1 MLNSD
6 NPLVVDDALVDDN
19 PIAVD
24 GAYEAGLGNKA
35 EYDPYSS
42 AIEHPVVTAIV
53 PMYNVSED
61 LRECL
66 DSLANQTL
74 QDVQVV
80 MIDDGS
86 LDSTPEIALE
96 YARAYENFEYHRIEN
111 QGLGHARNYGVPFA
125 RGEWLMFPDS
135 DDYVEEYAFEEMSQ
149 LGEEC
154 DADIVI
160 GDAVRFDTKRIYDS
174 SLHRIAFR
182 NMSRVAHISKDTDL
196 IYDTTAWNKLFRTSF
211 YLKERVKWVEGHLY
225 EDIPATIPAHYKA
238 RRVAF
243 LNKVVYRWRVRDGQ
257 TRSITQNRNEIRN
270 FRDRLYALQ
279 RVDEFFTANVT
290 EPKLID
296 AKEFKW
302 LDLDLKLYVNA
313 IPNADSEYQTEVID
327 TLADYLKTFSPH
339 CMDRLRAIDRI
350 KYRYVERKDL
360 DGIIAACDFEKNG
373 MKTLSVYE
381 KNGRFYGRFPFK
393 GLSIEDFDMTAELQ
407 ERWLKTKIH
416 QATFAEDA
424 LEISTLIRIDCL
436 PQTKINLKATLVDG
450 SDNPVAAASV
460 ETIPL
465 PSLWSAWSKK
475 YNATTRKVRFLH
487 QSATKFKLSFLLAQ
501 LSQLDEG
508 DYRIRIEYQNGP
520 LVCKPL
526 ILSGPVKGAMP
537 RPFATEVGH
546 TIYSVSY
553 NASWQFILR
562 IENAYERFERFELK
576 EHELSLF
583 SDASEIH
590 TLDLSDDKLNN
601 RPFVIDE
608 LRIGSSKPTYF
619 VRYASYPLDSDM
631 PLQEL
636 EALKNNQS
644 VTMHDDSYEKEEL
657 WRISA
662 YKDSRLSVRRLPFGV
677 ILTNTAIEGN
687 VATLT
692 VEYPYSEPLGDAH
705 LLLVGKKNGVEV
717 EIAPTSLSE
726 TSQMTFVLDFGNQ
739 AVVERLRDDNYAM
752 YVISVYGDIKRQMM
766 MLCGE
771 ERADAADLIECDEY
785 TYDVNRKDTRAAIIV
800 KRNKRFYEK
809 TAQRRKLVEH
819 YVYPVL
825 RLLPLK
831 KKTIVFESYWGRQAG
846 CNPGALYDYID
857 ANHPDYECVWSVED
871 LRIPINGKGKRV
883 LTNSLPYFY
892 YMARASFFVNNVN
905 FVDAYEKRRGQTE
918 IQTMHG
924 TPLKTLGLDVKADF
938 PTEESVTSFLR
949 RCGRW
954 DYLIVQSP
962 KVEEITKSCYAFDRT
977 FLRTG
982 YPRNDELLLRNTEEE
997 QRRLKAS
1004 MGIDPDTK
1012 LVLYAPTWRTSGR
1025 FDLLL
1030 DFNQLAEAFGDG
1042 YTFAL
1047 RRHHLALPG
1056 FTHKFRMGDA
1066 VDLTYEKS
1074 IDDVLLATD
1083 VLITDYSSLMFDFA
1097 LLHRPMLFFVYD
1109 LEAYRDEL
1117 RGFNIDL
1124 ETEAP
1129 GPLVRTTE
1137 EVITEL
1143 RNLEGEDTNVSLDSF
1158 IETYLPYETN
1168 HSSRD
1173 VFEQVIAKKR

>member
-1 MLNSD
+1 MLSSD
-6 NPLVVDDALVDDN
+6 DSLMMDDALVE
-19 PIAVD
+19 D
-24 GAYEAGLGNKA
+24 GPLATDTPVAGTGSVV

-42 AIEHPVVTAIV
+42 VIEHPKVTAIV

-66 DSLANQTL
+66 ESLANQTL
-74 QDVQVV
+74 QDMQVV

-86 LDSTPEIALE
+86 LDSSPEIALE
-96 YARAYENFEYHRIEN
+96 FARTYENFEYHRIEN

-135 DDYVEEYAFEEMSQ
+135 DDFVEPYTFEEMSQ

-154 DADIVI
+154 DADIVV
-160 GDAVRFDTKRIYDS
+160 GDAVRFNTKRVYDS
-174 SLHRIAFR
+174 SLHRLAFR
-182 NMSRVAHISKDTDL
+182 NMPTVAHISKQTDL
-196 IYDTTAWNKLFRTSF
+196 IYDTTAWNKLFRRSF
-211 YLKERVKWVEGHLY
+211 YLEQQVKWVEGHLY
-225 EDIPATIPAHYKA
+225 EDIPATIPAHYNA
-238 RRVAF
+238 RRIAF

-279 RVDEFFTANVT
+279 RVDEFFAAHVT
-290 EPKLID
+290 EPALIE

-313 IPNADSEYQTEVID
+313 IPEGDPDYQTEVID
-327 TLADYLKTFSPH
+327 TVADYLKTFGPH

-350 KYRYVERKDL
+350 KYRYIERKNL

-381 KNGRFYGRFPFK
+381 KNGRFYGKFPFK
-393 GLSIEDFDMTAELQ
+393 DLPREDFDMTAELQ
-407 ERWLKTKIH
+407 ERWLKTKIE
-416 QATFAEDA
+416 QATFTESS
-424 LEISTLIRIDCL
+424 LEVSTLIKIDCL
-436 PQTKINLKATLVDG
+436 AQTKIGLKATLVDN
-450 SDNPVAAASV
+450 DENPVATASV

-465 PSLWSAWSKK
+465 ANLWDTWNKK
-475 YNATTRKVRFLH
+475 YNAFSRKVRLLH
-487 QSATKFKLSFLLAQ
+487 QSATKFKLTFPLAE
-501 LSQLDEG
+501 LSKLAAG
-508 DYRIRIEYQNGP
+508 DYRILIEYQNGP
-520 LVCKPL
+520 LTCKPI
-526 ILSGPVKGAMP
+526 ILSGPVKGALP

-546 TIYSVSY
+546 AICSVTY
-553 NASWQFILR
+553 NSGWQFVLR
-562 IENAYERFERFELK
+562 VEDTYERFARYELD
-576 EHELSLF
+576 EHTLRLF
-583 SDASEIH
+583 SESSEAN
-590 TLDLSDDKLNN
+590 TLDLGDDELN
-601 RPFVIDE
+601 RQAFVVDE
-608 LRIGSSKPTYF
+608 LRLATSKPMYF
-619 VRYASYPLDSDM
+619 VRHATYPLDPDM
-631 PLQEL
+631 PLQDL
-636 EALKNNQS
+636 EALKNNQD
-644 VTMHDDSYEKEEL
+644 VTMHEDSYEKEEL

-662 YKDSRLSVRRLPFGV
+662 WKDLRLSVRRLPFGV
-677 ILTNTAIEGN
+677 ILTDTTINGT
-687 VATLT
+687 VATFT
-692 VEYPYSEPLGDAH
+692 ITYPYSEPLGDAH
-705 LLLVGKKNGVEV
+705 LLMVGKRNGVEV
-717 EIAPTSLSE
+717 AVAPIRVTE
-726 TSQMTFVLDFGNQ
+726 GSQMTFVLDFSDQ
-739 AVVERLRDDNYAM
+739 AIVEQLRDDTYALF
-752 YVISVYGDIKRQMM
+752 VISESDGVKREMM
-766 MLCGE
+766 LLCGE
-771 ERADAADLIECDEY
+771 ERVDAADLIECDGY
-785 TYDVNRKDTRAAIIV
+785 TYDVNRTDTRAV
-800 KRNKRFYEK
+800 VGVERVKRFYEK

-819 YVYPVL
+819 YVYPAL

-831 KKTIVFESYWGRQAG
+831 KKTIVFESYWGRQASS
-846 CNPGALYDYID
+846 NPLALYDYVD
-857 ANHPDYECVWSVED
+857 ANHPEYECIWSVND
-871 LRIPINGKGKRV
+871 LRIPVAGKGKRV

-905 FVDAYEKRRGQTE
+905 FVDAYEKRRGQIE

-938 PTEESVTSFLR
+938 PTEESVKSFLR

-982 YPRNDELLLRNTEEE
+982 YPRNDELMLRNTTEE
-997 QRRLKAS
+997 QRHLKQA

-1025 FDLLL
+1025 FDLQL
-1030 DFNQLAEAFGDG
+1030 DFNQLADAFGDG

-1047 RRHHLALPG
+1047 RRHHLAMPG
-1056 FTHKFRMGDA
+1056 FTHQFRMGDA
-1066 VDLTYEKS
+1066 VDLTFEKS

-1129 GPLVRTTE
+1129 GPLAKTTE
-1137 EVITEL
+1137 EIIDEL
-1143 RNLEGEDTNVSLDSF
+1143 RKLESEDANVSLDAF
-1158 IETYLPYETN
+1158 IQTYLPYETG
-1168 HSSRD
+1168 HASHD
-1173 VFEQVIAKKR
+1173 VFEQVIAKKH